1 MFFLRRPRLEVT
13 ERCVHGSPKRCLNSL
28 SFKRQSQ
35 LVTRSCRHKVNSSPV
50 NSSHTCLVTQSTRH
64 KRAHNKSA
72 SRNFFYL
79 HSGQVAPRNSAE
91 HGRRHYGNNA
101 GWIKMAL
108 GMEVG
113 FGPGHIVLDGT
124 QPPPQER
131 ADPLIFGPHLLWPNG
146 CIDQD
151 ATWYGGRPP
160 ST

>member
-113 FGPGHIVLDGT
+113 FGPGHIVLDVLPVLFPKKGAE
-124 QPPPQER
+124 PHFRP
-131 ADPLIFGPHLLWPNG
+131 IFIVTKRLDVSRCHLVW
-146 CIDQD
+146 
-151 ATWYGGRPP
+151 R
-160 ST
+160 